1 MNGGGQ
7 NKQLKAIKR
16 LTQPR
21 KSFFFASVP
30 QVRDQETLLIDPD
43 SEELKLWK
51 KLVRK

>member
-16 LTQPR
+16 LTSA
-21 KSFFFASVP
+21 KKIIHLASVP

-43 SEELKLWK
+43 REEKLWK